1 MPIPYPSDLTF
12 ERWASEFVA
21 LAFDSGIEIPL
32 PPRESEWREWTD
44 RLRELDELDVPLHN
58 DFQSWQAW
66 AERFVQLN
74 DDVIG

>member
-21 LAFDSGIEIPL
+21 LAFVSGVDVPF
-32 PPRESEWREWTD
+32 PPDEAAWREWID
-44 RLRELDELDVPLHN
+44 RLREFDELEVPLN
-58 DFQSWQAW
+58 GGFARWQAW

-74 DDVIG
+74 EETL